1 MIKKLRKFLK
11 ENNIDYLLVNSTDE
25 FISDRLY
32 KGWNGIQLNEGGVG
46 CGDWVLIAPTERH
59 WNYIIREIYL
69 NEWSSAQT
77 IRKCK
82 KLSQKILK
90 EIEKAEVE

>member
-1 MIKKLRKFLK
+1 MAKQQLYTI
-11 ENNIDYLLVNSTDE
+11 NSTDE

-32 KGWNGIQLNEGGVG
+32 HGWNGIQLNEGVLG

-59 WNYIIREIYL
+59 WNYIIREVYL

-77 IRKCK
+77 IRRCR

-90 EIEKAEVE
+90 EIEKVEAA